1 MSKEVFLN
9 GDINEIVEENIGFII
24 NTISKVTGKYVS
36 IENDDEFSIGLMAFV
51 EALDKYNQ
59 EKGPFLSFAK
69 IVIES
74 RIKNYLV
81 KEKKKVDVV
90 SIDLYKEIGI
100 DINNILYNPIEDKTE
115 LINEIQQFKEELNLF
130 KLTMEDLIKEAP
142 KHSDTRENAIKVSKK
157 ASKDLEVTD
166 FMYEKK
172 RLPIKKISL
181 KYMVTEKV
189 IKRSKKF
196 IISLII
202 IFFKKYRNLML
213 WIGK

>member
-1 MSKEVFLN
+1 MSKEVFQN

-74 RIKNYLV
+74 RVKNYLV

-142 KHSDTRENAIKVSKK
+142 KHRDTRENAINVSKK

-189 IKRSKKF
+189 INRSKKF

>member
-1 MSKEVFLN
+1 MSKEVFQN

-59 EKGPFLSFAK
+59 EKGPFLTFAK

-74 RIKNYLV
+74 RIKNYLA

-142 KHSDTRENAIKVSKK
+142 KHRDTRENAINVSKK

>member
-1 MSKEVFLN
+1 MSKEVFLKD
-9 GDINEIVEENIGFII
+9 DINEIVEKNIGFII

-51 EALDKYNQ
+51 EALSRYDE

-74 RIKNYLV
+74 RVKNYLI
-81 KEKKKVDVV
+81 KENKKFDVV
-90 SIDLYKEIGI
+90 SIDFYNEIGI

-115 LINEIQQFKEELNLF
+115 LINEIQQFKEELSLF
-130 KLTMEDLIKEAP
+130 KLTIEDLIEEAP
-142 KHSDTRENAIKVSKK
+142 KHSDTRKNAINLSNK
-157 ASKDLEVTD
+157 ASKDSDITD

-202 IFFKKYRNLML
+202 IFLKKYRNIML

>member
-1 MSKEVFLN
+1 MSKEVFLK

-142 KHSDTRENAIKVSKK
+142 KHSDTRENAINVSKK

-181 KYMVTEKV
+181 KYMITEKV

>member
-1 MSKEVFLN
+1 MSKEVFQN

-74 RIKNYLV
+74 RIKNYLA

-142 KHSDTRENAIKVSKK
+142 KHSDTRENAINVSKK

>member
-1 MSKEVFLN
+1 MSKEVFQN

-59 EKGPFLSFAK
+59 EKGPFLTFAK

-74 RIKNYLV
+74 RIKNYLA

-130 KLTMEDLIKEAP
+130 KLTIEDLIKEAP
-142 KHSDTRENAIKVSKK
+142 KHSDTRENAINVSKK

>member
-1 MSKEVFLN
+1 MSKEVFLK

-142 KHSDTRENAIKVSKK
+142 KHSDTRKNAINVSKK

>member
-1 MSKEVFLN
+1 MSKEVFLK

-74 RIKNYLV
+74 RVKNYLV

-130 KLTMEDLIKEAP
+130 KLTIEDLIKEAP
-142 KHSDTRENAIKVSKK
+142 KHSDTRENAINVSKK

>member
-1 MSKEVFLN
+1 MLKEVFLK

-130 KLTMEDLIKEAP
+130 KLTIEDLIKEAP
-142 KHSDTRENAIKVSKK
+142 KHSDTRENAINVSKK

>member
-1 MSKEVFLN
+1 MSKEVFLK
-9 GDINEIVEENIGFII
+9 GDINQIVEENIGFII

-130 KLTMEDLIKEAP
+130 KLTIEDLIKEAP
-142 KHSDTRENAIKVSKK
+142 KHSDTRKNAINVSKK
-157 ASKDLEVTD
+157 ASKDLEITD

>member
-1 MSKEVFLN
+1 MSKEVFQN

-74 RIKNYLV
+74 RIKNYLA
-81 KEKKKVDVV
+81 KEKKKFEVV

-130 KLTMEDLIKEAP
+130 KLTIEDLIKEAP
-142 KHSDTRENAIKVSKK
+142 KHSDTRENAINVSKE

-172 RLPIKKISL
+172 RLPIKKSL
-181 KYMVTEKV
+181 
-189 IKRSKKF
+189 
-196 IISLII
+196 
-202 IFFKKYRNLML
+202 
-213 WIGK
+213 

>member
-1 MSKEVFLN
+1 MSKEVFLK

-74 RIKNYLV
+74 RVKNYLV

-142 KHSDTRENAIKVSKK
+142 KHSDTRENAINVSKK

>member
-1 MSKEVFLN
+1 
-9 GDINEIVEENIGFII
+9 
-24 NTISKVTGKYVS
+24 
-36 IENDDEFSIGLMAFV
+36 
-51 EALDKYNQ
+51 
-59 EKGPFLSFAK
+59 
-69 IVIES
+69 
-74 RIKNYLV
+74 
-81 KEKKKVDVV
+81 
-90 SIDLYKEIGI
+90 
-100 DINNILYNPIEDKTE
+100 
-115 LINEIQQFKEELNLF
+115 
-130 KLTMEDLIKEAP
+130 MEDLIKEAP
-142 KHSDTRENAIKVSKK
+142 KHSDTRENAINVSKK

>member
-1 MSKEVFLN
+1 MSKEVFQN

-74 RIKNYLV
+74 RIKNYLA

-130 KLTMEDLIKEAP
+130 KLTIEDLIKEAP
-142 KHSDTRENAIKVSKK
+142 KHSDTRENAINVSKK

>member
-1 MSKEVFLN
+1 MSKEVFQN

-59 EKGPFLSFAK
+59 EKGPFLTFAK

-74 RIKNYLV
+74 RIKNYLA

-130 KLTMEDLIKEAP
+130 KLTIEDLIKEAP
-142 KHSDTRENAIKVSKK
+142 KHSDTRENAINVSKK

-181 KYMVTEKV
+181 KYMVTEK
-189 IKRSKKF
+189 IINRSKKF

>member
-1 MSKEVFLN
+1 V
-9 GDINEIVEENIGFII
+9 
-24 NTISKVTGKYVS
+24 
-36 IENDDEFSIGLMAFV
+36 
-51 EALDKYNQ
+51 
-59 EKGPFLSFAK
+59 
-69 IVIES
+69 
-74 RIKNYLV
+74 KNYLI
-81 KEKKKVDVV
+81 KENKKFDVV
-90 SIDLYKEIGI
+90 SIDFYNEIGI

-115 LINEIQQFKEELNLF
+115 LINEIQLFKEELSLF
-130 KLTMEDLIKEAP
+130 KLSIEDLIEEAP
-142 KHSDTRENAIKVSKK
+142 KHSDTRKNAINLSNK
-157 ASKDLEVTD
+157 ASKDSDITD

-202 IFFKKYRNLML
+202 IFFKKYRNIIL

>member
-1 MSKEVFLN
+1 MSKEVFQN

-74 RIKNYLV
+74 RVKNYLV

-142 KHSDTRENAIKVSKK
+142 KHRDTRENAINVSKK

-181 KYMVTEKV
+181 KYMVTEK
-189 IKRSKKF
+189 IINRSKKF

>member
-1 MSKEVFLN
+1 MSKEVFLK

-74 RIKNYLV
+74 RVKNYLV

-142 KHSDTRENAIKVSKK
+142 KHSDTRENAINVSKK
-157 ASKDLEVTD
+157 ASKYLEVTD

>member
-1 MSKEVFLN
+1 MSKEVFIKD
-9 GDINEIVEENIGFII
+9 DINEIVEENIGFII
-24 NTISKVTGKYVS
+24 NTISNVTGKYVS

-51 EALDKYNQ
+51 EALNRYDE

-74 RIKNYLV
+74 RVKNYLI
-81 KEKKKVDVV
+81 KENKKIDVV
-90 SIDLYKEIGI
+90 SIDFYNEIGI
-100 DINNILYNPIEDKTE
+100 DIHNILYNPIEEKTE
-115 LINEIQQFKEELNLF
+115 LINEINQFKEELNLF
-130 KLTMEDLIKEAP
+130 KLTIEDLIDEAP
-142 KHSDTRENAIKVSKK
+142 KHSDTRENAINVSKK
-157 ASKDLEVTD
+157 ASKDCDITD

-172 RLPIKKISL
+172 RLPIKKMSL
-181 KYMVTEKV
+181 KYMITEKV

-213 WIGK
+213 WVGK